1 MFLPDMTEKLLQAS
15 EANMRR
21 TSLFNND
28 SIFWKKKNLTC
39 LLRKIPKLHEYRS
52 GIRCPMQQIPK
63 NKIRGFNKIFKYI

>member
-1 MFLPDMTEKLLQAS
+1 MFLPYMIEKLLQAS

-28 SIFWKKKNLTC
+28 SIFWKKKLTY